1 MAKANR
7 TKKAGE
13 RGWGEVGGKRVGVGF
28 ADKGGSEMEE
38 EGGRGERREGKGG
51 GCLGSRGGV
60 GMGRGCAL

>member
-38 EGGRGERREGKGG
+38 EGGRGGEAGRER
-51 GCLGSRGGV
+51 
-60 GMGRGCAL
+60 GRVPGE